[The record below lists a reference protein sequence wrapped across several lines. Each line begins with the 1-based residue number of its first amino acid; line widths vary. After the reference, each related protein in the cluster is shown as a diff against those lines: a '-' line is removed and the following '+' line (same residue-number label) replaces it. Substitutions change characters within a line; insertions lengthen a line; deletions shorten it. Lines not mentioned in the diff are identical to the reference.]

1 MFNPLRRHVVG
12 RDPALLGP
20 KAFCGLAS
28 PQGNRLLSYLGRR
41 KPLLADV
48 GQEVR
53 QMQETAPCRTLA
65 TRFQSIHES
74 MLHLLAVYQM
84 AIAHGEIIPEVIRRL
99 SGLRRQRR
107 RKGDGSRPA
116 HRSGRRSRASATA
129 ARLSLFAALARGQS
143 QKRPEIP
150 LRHWSGHLVRPRGIR
165 ETGPGDPDRRY
176 TVRADRRHQDRRR

>member
-129 ARLSLFAALARGQS
+129 ALRPVPAAQAIELSQRMLASPLFARRPDGCRRSFPFLAWRSFMGLT
-143 QKRPEIP
+143 KI
-150 LRHWSGHLVRPRGIR
+150 SGIF
-165 ETGPGDPDRRY
+165 
-176 TVRADRRHQDRRR
+176 